1 MNYQAVIFDL
11 DGTLLD
17 TLADLADS
25 VNLVLRRNNLPEH
38 ELQQYKYFIGDGLTN
53 LVRKALPTE
62 LAADDATVTRY
73 LKAVSEE
80 YNERWSKKTRPYT
93 GIPEL
98 LRELKNRG
106 IRTAV
111 FTNKPDPVAQ
121 KVIRHFFQDFPFEIV
136 RGAIPSQP
144 IKPDPSG
151 ALAIANEMNLFPN
164 QFIYL
169 GDTGTDMKTA
179 NAAGMYPVGVL
190 WGFRTG
196 KELIR
201 NGAKILLEK
210 PEQLLDEKILSE
222 AL

>member
-1 MNYQAVIFDL
+1 MNYRAVIFDL

-17 TLADLADS
+17 TLEDLADS

-38 ELQQYKYFIGDGLTN
+38 ELHQYKYFIGDGLTN
-53 LVRKALPTE
+53 LIRRALPME
-62 LAADDATVTRY
+62 MGADDATVTRY
-73 LKAVSEE
+73 VATVSEE
-80 YNERWSKKTRPYT
+80 YNRRWSNKTRPYP

-98 LRELKNRG
+98 LRNLKNRG
-106 IRTAV
+106 VRTVV
-111 FTNKPDPVAQ
+111 FTNKPDSAAQ
-121 KVIRHFFQDFPFEIV
+121 KVIQYFFPDFRFEIV
-136 RGAIPSQP
+136 QGATPFQP

-151 ALAIANEMNLFPN
+151 ALAIAKKMHLLPN
-164 QFIYL
+164 QFLYL

-196 KELIR
+196 EELIQ

-210 PEQLLDEKILSE
+210 PEQLLKFLGGFESG
-222 AL
+222 

>member
-1 MNYQAVIFDL
+1 MGYHSIIFDL

-17 TLADLADS
+17 TLEDLADS

-38 ELQQYKYFIGDGLTN
+38 ELQQYKYFIGDSLTN
-53 LVRKALPTE
+53 LVRRALPAE

-73 LKAVSEE
+73 LKAVGEE
-80 YNERWSKKTRPYT
+80 YNNRWSKKTLLYP

-98 LRELKNRG
+98 LWALKNRG
-106 IRTAV
+106 VRTAV

-121 KVIRHFFQDFPFEIV
+121 KVIRHFFPDFRFEIV

-151 ALAIANEMNLFPN
+151 ALAIAKAMNLLSN
-164 QFIYL
+164 QFLYL

-179 NAAGMYPVGVL
+179 KAAGMYPVGV
-190 WGFRTG
+190 WDSG
-196 KELIR
+196 
-201 NGAKILLEK
+201 
-210 PEQLLDEKILSE
+210 PEQN
-222 AL
+222 

>member
-17 TLADLADS
+17 TLEDLADS
-25 VNLVLRRNNLPEH
+25 VNLVLQHNNLPGH
-38 ELQQYKYFIGDGLTN
+38 ELHKYKYFIGDGLTN
-53 LVRKALPTE
+53 LVRRVLPVE
-62 LAADDATVTRY
+62 LAGDDATVTRY

-80 YNERWSKKTRPYT
+80 YNKRWSNKTRPYT

-98 LRELKNRG
+98 LRALKDRG
-106 IRTAV
+106 VRTAV

-121 KVIRHFFQDFPFEIV
+121 EVIRHFFPDFRFEIV
-136 RGAIPSQP
+136 RGATPSQP
-144 IKPDPSG
+144 IKPHPAG
-151 ALAIANEMNLFPN
+151 ALAIATEMNLPPN
-164 QFIYL
+164 QFLYL

-196 KELIR
+196 EELIQ

-210 PEQLLDEKILSE
+210 PEQLLDKNLFSE